1 MSDSSVDPS
10 VRASVSLL
18 FKFASVAVFLT
29 FLPVQAAELPAVRLT
44 QAIINEKS
52 LALWIG
58 VEQGFF
64 RKHGVGVEIIQTRSS
79 AQTLAALASGDI
91 QIAGT
96 TPSVVLSAAVGGMDV
111 AFFGGIVNRADGDF
125 VVAPGIRTADDL
137 RGKRLGVQSLGGGV
151 WSLAMLA
158 LDHLGLEPTRD
169 KILVIAVGDQS
180 VLAQAMVTGRIEA
193 TYLGYTY
200 SALLKEKGFP
210 VLLDI
215 GRAPIPYQGLALVA
229 RRSYLKQNPRT
240 VDAILGGLVESV
252 AFIQN
257 PVHREVALKSLVKNL
272 RLSSTKEAENGYEV
286 LQWLYSLDVKPSVAG
301 IQNMQRLVALT
312 NPRVAGV
319 KAEDVVDE
327 VPVQRLERTTFYQEL
342 LTHSK
347 K

>member
-1 MSDSSVDPS
+1 MKRHRRRNCVSCLPEIFLL
-10 VRASVSLL
+10 SLL
-18 FKFASVAVFLT
+18 LTVFT
-29 FLPVQAAELPAVRLT
+29 AQAAELPGVRIT
-44 QAIINEKS
+44 QAIVNEKS
-52 LALWIG
+52 LALWVG

-64 RKHGVGVEIIQTRSS
+64 RKHGVSVEIIQTRSS

-96 TPSVVLSAAVGGMDV
+96 TPSVVLSAAVGGMDA
-111 AFFGGIVNRADGDF
+111 AFFAGIVNRADGDF
-125 VVAPGIRTADDL
+125 VVAPGIRTAEDL
-137 RGKRLGVQSLGGGV
+137 KGKRLGVQSLGGGV

-180 VLAQAMVTGRIEA
+180 VLAQAMVTGRIDA

-229 RRSYLKQNPRT
+229 RRAYLKQNPRII
-240 VDAILGGLVESV
+240 DAVLGGLVESV

-257 PVHREVALKSLVKNL
+257 PANREVALKSLVKNL
-272 RLSSTKEAENGYEV
+272 RLGSAKDAESGYEV
-286 LQWLYSLDVKPSVAG
+286 LQWLYSLRVKPSVTG
-301 IQNMQRLVALT
+301 IQNMQRLLALT

-327 VPVQRLERTTFYQEL
+327 GPVQRLEKTTFYQEL
-342 LTHSK
+342 LIHTK

>member
-1 MSDSSVDPS
+1 MTTFSRRNC
-10 VRASVSLL
+10 VRLLLKFLL
-18 FKFASVAVFLT
+18 FSPFLM
-29 FLPVQAAELPAVRLT
+29 FVPAQAADLPGVRIT

-64 RKHGVGVEIIQTRSS
+64 RKHGVNVEIIQTRSS

-91 QIAGT
+91 QIGGT

-111 AFFGGIVNRADGDF
+111 AFFAGIVNRADGDF
-125 VVAPGIRTADDL
+125 MVAPGIRTAEDL
-137 RGKRLGVQSLGGGV
+137 KGKRLGVQSLGGGV

-180 VLAQAMVTGRIEA
+180 VLAQAMLTGRIDA

-200 SALLKEKGFP
+200 SALLKDKGFP

-240 VDAILGGLVESV
+240 IDAVLGGLVESV

-257 PVHREVALKSLVKNL
+257 PAHREVALKSLVKNL
-272 RLSSTKEAENGYEV
+272 RLSSAKEAESGYQV
-286 LQWLYSLDVKPSVAG
+286 LQWLYSLDVKPSVTG
-301 IQNMQRLVALT
+301 IQNMQRLLAIT

-319 KAEDVVDE
+319 RAEDVVE
-327 VPVQRLERTTFYQEL
+327 EGPVQRLEKTSFYQDL
-342 LTHSK
+342 LTHVRK
-347 K
+347 

>member
-1 MSDSSVDPS
+1 MKAHL
-10 VRASVSLL
+10 RRNCLSLICRFFL
-18 FKFASVAVFLT
+18 FFPVLT
-29 FLPVQAAELPAVRLT
+29 FPSTQAAELPAVRIT

-52 LALWIG
+52 LALWVG

-64 RKHGVGVEIIQTRSS
+64 RKHGVSVEIIQTRSS

-91 QIAGT
+91 QIAAT

-125 VVAPGIRTADDL
+125 VVAPAIRTAEDL
-137 RGKRLGVQSLGGGV
+137 KGKRLGVQSLGGGV

-158 LDHLGLEPTRD
+158 LDHLGLEPARD

-180 VLAQAMVTGRIEA
+180 VLAQALAAGRIDA

-200 SALLKEKGFP
+200 SALVKEKGFP

-240 VDAILGGLVESV
+240 IDAVLEGLIESV

-257 PVHREVALKSLVKNL
+257 PANREIALKSLVKNL
-272 RLSSTKEAENGYEV
+272 RLSGSKEAESGYEV
-286 LQWLYSLDVKPSVAG
+286 LQWLYSLDIKPSVMG
-301 IQNMQRLVALT
+301 IQNMQRLLATT

-327 VPVQRLERTTFYQEL
+327 IPVQRLEKTNFYQEL
-342 LTHSK
+342 RAQTK

>member
-1 MSDSSVDPS
+1 METLPWRSC
-10 VRASVSLL
+10 ASLL
-18 FKFASVAVFLT
+18 LKAYLCFPFLA
-29 FLPVQAAELPAVRLT
+29 FFSAQAAELPGVRIT

-64 RKHGVGVEIIQTRSS
+64 RKHGVSVEIIQTRSS

-111 AFFGGIVNRADGDF
+111 AFFAGIVNRPDGDF
-125 VVAPGIRTADDL
+125 MVAPGIRTAEDL
-137 RGKRLGVQSLGGGV
+137 KGKRLGVQSLGGGV

-169 KILVIAVGDQS
+169 RILVIAVGDQS
-180 VLAQAMVTGRIEA
+180 VLAQAMASGRIDA

-229 RRSYLKQNPRT
+229 RRSYLKQNPRIIDG
-240 VDAILGGLVESV
+240 VLGGLVESV

-257 PVHREVALKSLVKNL
+257 PAHREVALKSLVKNL
-272 RLSSTKEAENGYEV
+272 RLSSAKDAESGYGV
-286 LQWLYSLDVKPSVAG
+286 LQWLYSVDVKPSVKG
-301 IQNMQRLVALT
+301 IQNMQRLLATT
-312 NPRVAGV
+312 NPRVAGI

-327 VPVQRLERTTFYQEL
+327 GPVQRLEKTSFYQDL
-342 LTHSK
+342 LAHAK